1 MSTSPTTKQ
10 LGKRWWF
17 LAAFFLL
24 VFTVLQLPAAW
35 IMARFAPNNP
45 YIDHV
50 TGNIWAGQADWHAQN
65 MQGVLSWQLKPWE
78 LLLLRVSADV
88 ELNIADTQLSGQVAI
103 GRQFWQIKQFSGQV
117 SAGTLRSV
125 LPWQWPDSPIQ
136 VSELGMVFDQ
146 KTGFDQVAGQL
157 NWGGGALGYPFE
169 GRTQRAT
176 MPPLVGQLALN
187 RERLHLALTDSGKAR
202 MGDLYLSADQM
213 LDVQLTQRLL
223 QNVVGYRGQAG
234 LDTAVVTTR
243 QPLSSLRG
251 L

>member
-1 MSTSPTTKQ
+1 MSTSPTTKR

-17 LAAFFLL
+17 FAAFCLL
-24 VFTVLQLPAAW
+24 VCIVLQLPAAW
-35 IMARFAPNNP
+35 ILARFAPNNP

-50 TGNIWAGQADWHAQN
+50 TGNIWSGQADWHAQQ
-65 MQGVLSWQLKPWE
+65 MQGVVSWQLKPLQ

-88 ELNIADTQLSGQVAI
+88 DVSIADSQLSGQIVV
-103 GRQFWQIKQFSGQV
+103 GREFWQVKQLDGQV

-136 VSELGMVFDQ
+136 INGLGIKVDK
-146 KTGFDQVAGQL
+146 KTGFDQVDGQL

-169 GRTQRAT
+169 GRVQRAA
-176 MPPLVGQLALN
+176 MPPLVGQLSLDG
-187 RERLHLALTDSGKAR
+187 ERLHLALTDSNRGR
-202 MGDLYLSADQM
+202 MGDVYVSPDQM

-223 QNVVGYRGQAG
+223 QNVAGYRGQAG

-243 QPLSSLRG
+243 QPIASLRG
-251 L
+251 Q

>member
-1 MSTSPTTKQ
+1 MSTSTTTKQ

-17 LAAFFLL
+17 FAAFFLL
-24 VFTVLQLPAAW
+24 VFIILQLPAAW
-35 IMARFAPNNP
+35 ILARFAPNNP

-50 TGNIWAGQADWHAQN
+50 TGNIWAGQADWHAQQ
-65 MQGVLSWQLKPWE
+65 MQGVLSWQLRPLE

-88 ELNIADTQLSGQVAI
+88 ELSIADSQLSGRVLV
-103 GRQFWQIKQFSGQV
+103 GRQFWQFKHVEGQV
-117 SAGTLRSV
+117 SATTLRSV

-136 VSELGMVFDQ
+136 VQDLGMRVDAEA
-146 KTGFDQVAGQL
+146 GFEQVDGQL
-157 NWGGGALGYPFE
+157 NWGGGSLGYPFE
-169 GRTQRAT
+169 GRTQRMAL
-176 MPPLVGQLALN
+176 PPLVGKLAVVDQ
-187 RERLHLALTDSGKAR
+187 RLHLSLMDANQGR
-202 MGDLYLSADQM
+202 MGDLYVSPDRM

>member
-1 MSTSPTTKQ
+1 MSTSTTTKQ

-17 LAAFFLL
+17 FAAFFLL
-24 VFTVLQLPAAW
+24 VFIVLQLPAAW

-50 TGNIWAGQADWHAQN
+50 TGNVWAGQADWHAQN
-65 MQGVLSWQLKPWE
+65 MQGVLSWRLKPWE
-78 LLLLRVSADV
+78 LVLLRVAADV
-88 ELNIADTQLSGQVAI
+88 ELSIADSQLNGRVAI
-103 GRQFWQIKQFSGQV
+103 GRQSWQVKQLNGQI
-117 SAGTLRSV
+117 SASTLRSV
-125 LPWQWPDSPIQ
+125 LPWQWPDSPIKI
-136 VSELGMVFDQ
+136 SDLGLVFDQ

-157 NWGGGALGYPFE
+157 NWGGGTLGYPFE
-169 GRTQRAT
+169 GRTQRAA
-176 MPPLVGQLALN
+176 MPPLVGQLAMN
-187 RERLHLALTDSGKAR
+187 RERLHVALTDSSKGR
-202 MGDLYLSADQM
+202 MGDIYLSTDQM

-223 QNVVGYRGQAG
+223 QNVAGYRGQAG

>member
-1 MSTSPTTKQ
+1 MSTSTTTKQ

-17 LAAFFLL
+17 FAAFFLL
-24 VFTVLQLPAAW
+24 VFIVLQLPAAW

-78 LLLLRVSADV
+78 LLLLRAAADV
-88 ELNIADTQLSGQVAI
+88 ELSIAESQLTGQVTI
-103 GRQFWQIKQFSGQV
+103 GRQFWQVKQLNGQI
-117 SAGTLRSV
+117 SATTLRSV
-125 LPWQWPDSPIQ
+125 LPWQWPDSPIKI
-136 VSELGMVFDQ
+136 SDLGMAFDQ
-146 KTGFDQVAGQL
+146 KTGFDQVTGQL

-169 GRTQRAT
+169 GRVQRIA
-176 MPPLVGQLALN
+176 MPPVVGQLAMN
-187 RERLHLALTDSGKAR
+187 RERLHLALTDSAQGR
-202 MGDLYLSADQM
+202 MGDIYLSADQM

-223 QNVVGYRGQAG
+223 QNVAGYRGQAG

>member
-1 MSTSPTTKQ
+1 MSTSTTTKQ

-17 LAAFFLL
+17 FAAFFLL
-24 VFTVLQLPAAW
+24 VFIVLQLPAAW
-35 IMARFAPNNP
+35 IMARFAPSNP

-78 LLLLRVSADV
+78 LLLLRVAADV
-88 ELNIADTQLSGQVAI
+88 ELSIADSQLSGQVAV
-103 GRQFWQIKQFSGQV
+103 GRHFWKVKQLNGQI
-117 SAGTLRSV
+117 SASTLRSV

-136 VSELGMVFDQ
+136 VKDLGLVFDQ
-146 KTGFDQVAGQL
+146 NTGFDQVDGQL
-157 NWGGGALGYPFE
+157 NWGGGTLGYPFE
-169 GRTQRAT
+169 GRIQRAA
-176 MPPLVGQLALN
+176 MPPLVGQLAMN
-187 RERLHLALTDSGKAR
+187 RERLHLAFTDSSKGR
-202 MGDLYLSADQM
+202 MGDIYLSANQM

-223 QNVVGYRGQAG
+223 QNVAGYRGQAG

>member
-1 MSTSPTTKQ
+1 MSTSTTTKR

-17 LAAFFLL
+17 FAAFFLL
-24 VFTVLQLPAAW
+24 VFIVLQLPAAW

-45 YIDHV
+45 YIDHI
-50 TGNIWAGQADWHAQN
+50 TGNIWSGQADWHAQQ
-65 MQGVLSWQLKPWE
+65 MQGVLSWRIKPLE

-88 ELNIADTQLSGQVAI
+88 EVSVADSQLNGRVVV
-103 GRQFWQIKQFSGQV
+103 GRQFWQVKQLNGQI
-117 SAGTLRSV
+117 SAGTLRGV

-136 VSELGMVFDQ
+136 ISQLGLRVDQ
-146 KTGFDQVAGQL
+146 KSGFDHVAGQL
-157 NWGGGALGYPFE
+157 NWGGGTLGYPFE
-169 GRTQRAT
+169 GRTQRAA
-176 MPPLVGQLALN
+176 MPPLVGQLSLDG
-187 RERLHLALTDSGKAR
+187 ERLRLALTDSNRGR
-202 MGDLYLSADQM
+202 MGDIYVSPDQM

-223 QNVVGYRGQAG
+223 QNVAGYRGQAG

>member
-1 MSTSPTTKQ
+1 MSTSTTTKQ

-17 LAAFFLL
+17 FAAFFLL
-24 VFTVLQLPAAW
+24 VFIVLQLPAAW

-50 TGNIWAGQADWHAQN
+50 TGNVWAGQADWHAQN
-65 MQGVLSWQLKPWE
+65 MQGVLSWRLKPWE
-78 LLLLRVSADV
+78 LVLLRVAADV
-88 ELNIADTQLSGQVAI
+88 ELSIADSQLNGRVAI
-103 GRQFWQIKQFSGQV
+103 GRQSWQVKQLNGQI
-117 SAGTLRSV
+117 SASTLRSV
-125 LPWQWPDSPIQ
+125 LPWQWPDSPIKI
-136 VSELGMVFDQ
+136 SDLGLIFDQ

-157 NWGGGALGYPFE
+157 NWGGGTLGYPFE
-169 GRTQRAT
+169 GRTQRAA
-176 MPPLVGQLALN
+176 MPPLVGQLAMN
-187 RERLHLALTDSGKAR
+187 RERLHVALTDSSKGR
-202 MGDLYLSADQM
+202 MGDIYLSTDQM

-223 QNVVGYRGQAG
+223 QNVAGYRGQAG